1 MDTSHCATSRYS
13 YFFYPVMVIFL
24 RSNQTSPKLVLLR
37 LLLELA
43 SVISQL
49 RRGSINLFV
58 CGYFM

>member
-13 YFFYPVMVIFL
+13 YFFYRYGYFL